1 LLYCKTHLIIIFS
14 FLNGLTWSHAASF
27 HEQVFCKKAY
37 IFSLRSLNYWYSFR
51 CINNMEPLEINNALL
66 RHLTNPAVC
75 VYRNHSKF
83 LVSWCFLPQMN
94 RKQFNIL
101 VFCAIQ
107 YPAHQVFVNKCKKDI
122 KQLKQIEVNEHSRV
136 CPSGIVEE
144 FLTSTFRIDF
154 FYACLLLL

>member
-1 LLYCKTHLIIIFS
+1 
-14 FLNGLTWSHAASF
+14 
-27 HEQVFCKKAY
+27 
-37 IFSLRSLNYWYSFR
+37 
-51 CINNMEPLEINNALL
+51 MEPLEINNALL

-136 CPSGIVEE
+136 CPSGIGEE
-144 FLTSTFRIDF
+144 FLTSTFRFDF
-154 FYACLLLL
+154 FYPCLLFLQCLIYLLNLQDVQQIWELVMIRVSQPEHPGYKKKLKLMNRKTLTR